1 MTTALIKEEYTAEE
15 LSNIQDLVD
24 VLARIEKELKEEG
37 IPVDEIEA
45 LLKTDEF
52 LID

>member
-1 MTTALIKEEYTAEE
+1 MSTNPQNKEYTPEE
-15 LSNIQDLVD
+15 LNNIQDLVD
-24 VLARIEKELKEEG
+24 ILTRIDKELKEEG